1 MPAPIPPGYTRG
13 PILFVGPAQER
24 AAEEQLLQFFWEEAG
39 AYGSRIVVVPPGDD
53 DRALAQRYAQ
63 LFTEWES
70 DSVQVLAVP
79 DRAAAL
85 HPDHLDAVTGSTAVL
100 LLGRNPVRLASLL
113 GGTPLAQAI
122 RRANARGKAVG
133 GVAGGAQ
140 LLCEHMMVVP
150 GPALRDRPSLGRNG
164 VQLAPGLGITNRVL
178 LDPWTDPAAEPVG
191 SWARLA
197 RLLQAVAYNPF
208 LVGVSLDP
216 AAGGVIYPDNTLEI
230 FGCQSALLVDA
241 AGMTYTDVHELGKTS
256 PMSLLG
262 VQVHA
267 LGPGF
272 TFNLNQRTAHPP
284 EESDIPDSAVPDERT
299 TM

>member
-1 MPAPIPPGYTRG
+1 MPAPIPAGYTRG
-13 PILFVGPAQER
+13 PILFIGPAQER
-24 AAEEQLLQFFWEEAG
+24 AAKELLLQFFWEEAG
-39 AYGSRIVVVPPGDD
+39 AYGSRIVIVPAGDETG
-53 DRALAQRYAQ
+53 RAGQECAQ
-63 LFTEWES
+63 LFTAWES
-70 DSVQVLAVP
+70 DSVQVLQVP
-79 DRAAAL
+79 DRKAAL
-85 HPDHLDAVTGSTAVL
+85 GPAHLEAVTGSTGVL
-100 LLGRNPVRLASLL
+100 LLGENPVRLASLL

-140 LLCEHMMVVP
+140 LLCEHMMTVTGAQAQRP
-150 GPALRDRPSLGRNG
+150 LLDRGG

-178 LDPWTDPAAEPVG
+178 LAPWPTSSRELAG
-191 SWARLA
+191 SWGRLA

-208 LVGVSLDP
+208 LVGLSLDP
-216 AAGGVIYPDNTLEI
+216 EAGGVIYPDNTLEI
-230 FGCQSALLVDA
+230 FGCQSALVVDG
-241 AGMTYTDVHELGKTS
+241 AGMTYTDIHEPTRATPLS
-256 PMSLLG
+256 MLG
-262 VQVHA
+262 VQIHA